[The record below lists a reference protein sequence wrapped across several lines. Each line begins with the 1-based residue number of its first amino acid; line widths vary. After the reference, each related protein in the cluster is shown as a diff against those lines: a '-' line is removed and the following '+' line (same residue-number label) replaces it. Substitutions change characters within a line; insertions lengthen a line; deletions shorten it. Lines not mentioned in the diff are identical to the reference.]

1 MNRTDRHIT
10 LWMAALCMAV
20 AAILHSC
27 TDDLGIE
34 APRPTEVVCFT
45 AALGGDSIQTST
57 RSTAAHLSIVEEEWQ
72 LEGMPADTA
81 SSATRATLT
90 TSLEGTAGVIAY
102 NGDKILTDL
111 NNKEFS
117 FNGDELNAATPIYWK
132 NIETGLTSMDVYA
145 YAPYDKLN
153 GTITGKKTFTYTLP
167 TTADEQLDI
176 IVAKSTVAS
185 TAFRK
190 TIPLTFTHALTAV
203 QFKLGED
210 ITASDVKSITI
221 SGVYDAGTYTIGEG
235 WTVDATKTVVSYT
248 TTPGELLM
256 LMPQTLPDDAKVTLT
271 FNDDTTPA
279 ISAPLKGQKWEEGKL
294 ITYTLHKSTQPTY
307 IYLDLAAGNVTIDAT
322 TYSGAYYQTTGEGE
336 SKKTEK
342 VTISNKAHNN
352 QKFYIY
358 QSTSTNQSTTGLVDG
373 KWVLPVYP
381 AVMSPNND
389 GKTWN
394 EYITNNSSVEAVI
407 EAWDN
412 EAGTSGAV
420 RTANREH
427 TNNWIKVSGSLTCDL
442 TIDNVYSRYQEKI
455 TTRTTGSITF
465 SPTNDTSSKLIINT
479 IGDNRLGSIHYYNK
493 KENADA
499 TVDANSNKLIF
510 QGEGS
515 LTVADADF
523 NDVTEPTSK
532 DDVRGGAGYYSNHWC
547 AAIGNNDSND
557 DCRGIIIRSGVIFAG
572 TTKAENC
579 TAIGGGG
586 NGFGGVTIEGGVVTA
601 VASTTGT
608 AIGGG
613 IGFNNPGGKG
623 YVVITGG
630 NVYAYNHANRWN
642 IPSSAIGGAGS
653 KKSTGS
659 LGTVIITGGNVYAQ
673 SALGTAIGGGSS
685 YSNAGGEAVVTISGG
700 KVVAKSV
707 IALGGSGGD
716 DKDIGKELPA
726 GASIGGGTGSSS
738 TGNASGGN
746 ATVTISGNPIIRT
759 GSVGGGKKGEQST
772 GTIGSATINISDN
785 PDIQAQFVLAK
796 GTASDNTNS
805 FTMTGDATIRNSDT
819 ADEEYAHIQQQGGAV
834 YLENGTC
841 TIKGGIIE
849 NCTATE
855 GGAIYIS
862 GTNNTTFTMT
872 GGTISNCTSKAGNG
886 GAVYLKGGTV
896 TLEGGVISDNLA
908 QGGNGGGIYI
918 KDGSFYMPAS
928 STASITENSAI
939 LRNSQGGNGGGLYVT
954 SASNNVTV
962 DILSG
967 NITNNSSNRWGGG
980 VCVDMSSTNK
990 AAKVTVGTDGQNGP
1004 TIESNHTLLSGG
1016 GLYVSGVN
1024 AAITI
1029 NGGKIKGNSTSAYV
1043 PNVDVANEGGMVTLN
1058 EGVSDENVPCV
1069 TVTFHSND
1077 GNNQT
1082 KTQKIVTSTNSLL
1095 GDPQF
1100 NRTGYTLKEWN
1111 TRADGKGTG
1120 YAISNQ
1126 VMNISEDIDLYA
1138 QWGIE

>member
-20 AAILHSC
+20 AGILHSC

-34 APRPTEVVCFT
+34 APRPTEMVCFT
-45 AALGGDSIQTST
+45 AALGSDSIKTST

-72 LEGMPADTA
+72 LEGMPVDTVR
-81 SSATRATLT
+81 TRAALT
-90 TSLEGTAGVIAY
+90 TSLEGEAGVIAY
-102 NGDKILTDL
+102 SGETILSGLD
-111 NNKEFS
+111 NKEFT
-117 FNGDELNAATPIYWK
+117 FNSDELTSTDRPVYWK

-145 YAPYDKLN
+145 YAPYDKLS
-153 GTITGKKTFTYTLP
+153 GTITGKTFTYTLP
-167 TTADEQLDI
+167 TTAADQLDI

-210 ITASDVKSITI
+210 ITASEVKSITI
-221 SGVYDAGTYTIGEG
+221 SGVHNTGSYTIGEG
-235 WTVDATKTVVSYT
+235 WSGQSGSASYDNITVKD
-248 TTPGELLM
+248 LLM
-256 LMPQTLPDDAKVTLT
+256 LMPQTLPEGAKVTLT
-271 FNDDTTPA
+271 FTDNTT
-279 ISAPLKGQKWEEGKL
+279 ISAPLKGQKWEAGKL

-307 IYLDLAAGNVTIDAT
+307 IYLDLAAGNVTIGAT

-336 SKKTEK
+336 NKKTEE
-342 VTISNKAHNN
+342 VTISDKAHNN

-381 AVMSPNND
+381 TVMSPNKD
-389 GKTWN
+389 GKTWS

-412 EAGTSGAV
+412 EAGAGKGEEGIPNASGASGAV
-420 RTANREH
+420 RNAGRECTKNRIH
-427 TNNWIKVSGSLTCDL
+427 VSGAVVCHLV
-442 TIDNVYSRYQEKI
+442 IDNIYSSYQKKS
-455 TTRTTGSITF
+455 TGRTTGSIGFT
-465 SPTNDTSSKLIINT
+465 PTADTSSELTIET
-479 IGDNRLGSIHYYNK
+479 IGDNRLGSIHYGQ
-493 KENADA
+493 
-499 TVDANSNKLIF
+499 TSGNKLIL
-510 QGEGS
+510 QGMGS
-515 LTVADADF
+515 LTVADADY
-523 NDVTEPTSK
+523 
-532 DDVRGGAGYYSNHWC
+532 DDITDGNNGGEGYYANHWC
-547 AAIGNNDSND
+547 AAIGNSDNGDN
-557 DCRGIIIRSGVIFAG
+557 CYGIEIHSGTIFAG

-579 TAIGGGG
+579 SAIGGGG
-586 NGFGGVTIEGGVVTA
+586 NGFGEVTIKGGTVTA
-601 VASTTGT
+601 VATTTGT

-613 IGFNNPGGKG
+613 IGFYSSGGKAK
-623 YVVITGG
+623 VTIEGG
-630 NVYAYNHANRWN
+630 NVYAYNFANQWN

-653 KKSTGS
+653 SESTGAQ
-659 LGTVIITGGNVYAQ
+659 GTVTISGGYVYAY

-685 YSNAGGEAVVTISGG
+685 KTKNGGGATVEITGG
-700 KVVAKSV
+700 TVIAKS
-707 IALGGSGGD
+707 
-716 DKDIGKELPA
+716 GKGA
-726 GASIGGGTGSSS
+726 GIGGGTGC
-738 TGNASGGN
+738 SGGN
-746 ATVTISGNPIIRT
+746 SSAAGFNGGDATIRISGSPIIRT
-759 GSVGGGKKGEQST
+759 GSIGGGLT
-772 GTIGSATINISDN
+772 GSSGSKIGSADIIIKGG
-785 PDIQAQFVLAK
+785 DIQAQFVMAA
-796 GTASDNTNS
+796 GAETPPS
-805 FTMTGDATIRNSDT
+805 FTMEDGTIRNSNTDN
-819 ADEEYAHIQQQGGAV
+819 DVDKEYLNIVENGGAV
-834 YLENGTC
+834 WLEDGKCEISGGT
-841 TIKGGIIE
+841 IE

-862 GTNNTTFTMT
+862 GKNNPTFTMT

-886 GAVYLKGGTV
+886 GAVYLQGGTV
-896 TLEGGVISDNLA
+896 TLEGGIISDNLA

-918 KDGSFYMPAS
+918 KDGSFYMPAG

-990 AAKVTVGTDGQNGP
+990 AANVKVGTDGQNGP

-1024 AAITI
+1024 ADITI
-1029 NGGKIKGNSTSAYV
+1029 NGGKIKGNTTSAYV

-1077 GNNQT
+1077 ENNLT

-1095 GDPQF
+1095 SSEIFTRQ
-1100 NRTGYTLKEWN
+1100 GYSFKGWN

-1120 YAISNQ
+1120 YTPGQ

-1138 QWGIE
+1138 QWGIN